1 MRSSTISSSNANAL
15 AREQS
20 YQDYLRMMQTARVQA
35 QRARSE
41 AVSAFWCAVGQAFRR
56 AFAPP
61 SAPTRSQGC
70 QA

>member
-1 MRSSTISSSNANAL
+1 MRSSTTSSGNASAL

-56 AFAPP
+56 VFALPGV
-61 SAPTRSQGC
+61 PTRSHGC